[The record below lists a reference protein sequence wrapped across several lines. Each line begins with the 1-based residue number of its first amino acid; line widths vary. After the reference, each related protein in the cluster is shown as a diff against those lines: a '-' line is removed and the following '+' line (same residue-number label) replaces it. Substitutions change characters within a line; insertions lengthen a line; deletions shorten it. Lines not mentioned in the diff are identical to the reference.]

1 MTFIDTEFEIP
12 EFIKNEDT
20 ETILARMFNILPE
33 TMSKEENGWI
43 SDLFLPVA
51 IEHARAI
58 EFVLI
63 EAIKNIVPKYS
74 YGSTLLRHAE
84 TRKIERRKA
93 SYAKAVLKI
102 MGIKDTV
109 IPKGFEFSTVSSAEE
124 EGIIFISDEDYTIPE
139 NGEIYINVTCLTS
152 GTIGNVA
159 AETIILMLKPIEGIK
174 LVVNESPA
182 YDGFDEETEDSLRQR
197 IIEYDLTQGVS
208 FIGSAADYRR
218 WALEVEG
225 VGGAKVISAKDDTG
239 TVTII
244 LSDTERQPVSK
255 ELCGE
260 VYNHIM
266 RPDFPYERLAP
277 VNALIDVI
285 SVLAMDIEISAEVVL
300 EEEYTIDMVKPVFIK
315 NLKDYFAGDSL
326 LTEVKYAEIGA
337 ILINTDGV
345 SDYKNLLVNGG
356 VSNIPVKTEYVPVV
370 SEDKVILI

>member
-1 MTFIDTEFEIP
+1 M
-12 EFIKNEDT
+12 
-20 ETILARMFNILPE
+20 
-33 TMSKEENGWI
+33 
-43 SDLFLPVA
+43 PVA

-58 EFVLI
+58 EFVLV

-102 MGIKDTV
+102 MGVKDTV

-124 EGIIFISDEDYTIPE
+124 EGVIFASDEEYTIPE
-139 NGEIYINVTCLTS
+139 NGEIYINVTCMTS

-174 LVVNESPA
+174 SVVNESPA

-208 FIGSAADYRR
+208 FIGSASDYRR

-225 VGGAKVISAKDDTG
+225 VGGAKVLSAKDDTG

-244 LSDTERQPVSK
+244 LSDTDGQPVSE
-255 ELCGE
+255 ELCGD

-266 RPDFPYERLAP
+266 SPDSPYERLAP

-285 SVLAMDIEISAEVVL
+285 SVLAMNIDISAEVVL
-300 EEEYTIDMVKPVFIK
+300 EEEYTIDMVKPVFIE
-315 NLKDYFAGDSL
+315 NLKNSFSDDTE

-337 ILINTDGV
+337 VLINTDGV
-345 SDYKNLLVNGG
+345 SDYKNLLVNNG
-356 VSNIPVKTEYVPVV
+356 VLNIPVKIEYVPVI
-370 SEDKVILI
+370 SEDRVTLI

>member
-102 MGIKDTV
+102 MGVKDTV

-174 LVVNESPA
+174 LVVNESLA

-244 LSDTERQPVSK
+244 LSDTERQPVSE
-255 ELCGE
+255 ELCRE

-285 SVLAMDIEISAEVVL
+285 SVLAMNIEISAEVVL
-300 EEEYTIDMVKPVFIK
+300 EDEYTIDIVKPVFIK

-356 VSNIPVKTEYVPVV
+356 VSNISVRTEYVPVV

>member
-1 MTFIDTEFEIP
+1 MIFISTEFEIP

-20 ETILARMFNILPE
+20 ETILARMFGILPE

-58 EFVLI
+58 EFVLV

-102 MGIKDTV
+102 MGVKDTV

-124 EGIIFISDEDYTIPE
+124 EGVIFASDEEYTIPE
-139 NGEIYINVTCLTS
+139 NGEIYINVTCMTS

-174 LVVNESPA
+174 SVVNESPA

-208 FIGSAADYRR
+208 FIGSASDYRR

-225 VGGAKVISAKDDTG
+225 VGGAKVLSAKDDTG

-244 LSDTERQPVSK
+244 ISDTDGQPVSE
-255 ELCGE
+255 ELCGD

-266 RPDFPYERLAP
+266 SPDSPYERLAP

-285 SVLAMDIEISAEVVL
+285 SVLAMNIDISAEVVL
-300 EEEYTIDMVKPVFIK
+300 EEEYTIDMVKPVFIE
-315 NLKDYFAGDSL
+315 NLKNSFSDDTE

-337 ILINTDGV
+337 VLINTEGV
-345 SDYKNLLVNGG
+345 SDYKNLLVNNG
-356 VSNIPVKTEYVPVV
+356 VSNIPVKIEYVPVI
-370 SEDKVILI
+370 SEDRVTLI

>member
-1 MTFIDTEFEIP
+1 MTFIDIEFEIP

-285 SVLAMDIEISAEVVL
+285 SVLAMNIEISAEVVL
-300 EEEYTIDMVKPVFIK
+300 EDEYTIDIVKPVFIK

-356 VSNIPVKTEYVPVV
+356 VSNISVRTEYVPVV